1 MTGEVKEV
9 RQKGKGHPKGLY
21 LLFITEMAERFSYYG
36 MRSIFILYLTSALF
50 DKKTSNGI
58 YGAYTGLVYLTPMLG
73 GWISDKFWGNRKS
86 IITGGIL
93 MAIGQFLMFFSAC
106 FVQKTKTSK
115 ESAIDPNVN
124 NTLSSIVLVAGLL
137 FLIFGNG
144 FFKPNISVMVGD
156 LYEPDDN
163 RKDSAYTIFYM
174 GVNLGAFIAPL
185 ICGAFSPDDKHNW
198 ENPNGY
204 KWGFFC
210 AGLGMILSVVVFS
223 IFKNR
228 YIKTPEGLQIGL
240 SPDKDEVKAKRAEET
255 ELVEKQKK
263 AEAGEEKEEEEE
275 EVKNSPLR
283 IIGSAFVGIVI
294 ALLYFFILREKG
306 NDGNTI
312 GVAVEIISAIVWGC
326 AIGLPLFIITD
337 RGLKHNEKT
346 RIGVV
351 YIIAAF
357 VIFFW
362 SAYEQAGSSLTTFA
376 ENNVDNRTFLG
387 DFRVAWYQSINPVA
401 IVILAPVFAAL
412 WELLAKFKL
421 EPFSPAKQAIG
432 LIILGFGY
440 LVITFG
446 VSGVG
451 ENEKTSMW
459 WLVSLYLI
467 HTVGELCLSPI
478 GNSLVYK
485 LAPARLSSLLMAV
498 WLMSSAVSNV
508 VAGKLA
514 NYSPT
519 AAEPGPDGK
528 IEYASMFGI
537 TIDSLTKFFTIFTIM
552 GTAAGIVLFAF
563 CPLLKRMMKGIK

>member
-1 MTGEVKEV
+1 MSENKEV
-9 RQKGKGHPKGLY
+9 VKHKGHPKGLY
-21 LLFITEMAERFSYYG
+21 LLFVTEMAERFSYYG
-36 MRSIFILYLTSALF
+36 MRSIFMLYLTSALF

-106 FVQKTKTSK
+106 FVQQTKDSK
-115 ESAIDPNVN
+115 EGAIDPNVN
-124 NTLSSIVLVAGLL
+124 NTLSAIFLVIGLF

-185 ICGAFSPDDKHNW
+185 ICGAFSPDDKNNW
-198 ENPNGY
+198 RNPAGY

-210 AGLGMILSVVVFS
+210 AGLGMIFS
-223 IFKNR
+223 IIVFTVFKNK

-263 AEAGEEKEEEEE
+263 AEAGEKEEEEKE

-283 IIGSAFVGIVI
+283 IIGSAVVGIAI
-294 ALLYFFILREKG
+294 ALLYFFLLREKS
-306 NDGNTI
+306 NDGNAI

-337 RGLKHNEKT
+337 KGLKHSEKT
-346 RIGVV
+346 RIGVI

-376 ENNVDNRTFLG
+376 ETSVDNRTFLG
-387 DFRVAWYQSINPVA
+387 EFKVAWYQSINPIA

-412 WELLAKFKL
+412 WEFLAKHNL

-446 VSGVG
+446 VYGSGA
-451 ENEKTSMW
+451 NDKTSMW
-459 WLVSLYLI
+459 WLVALYLI

-519 AAEPGPDGK
+519 SAEPGPDGK

-537 TIDSLTKFFTIFTIM
+537 TIDNLAKFFTIFTIM
-552 GTAAGIVLFAF
+552 GAAAGVVLFAF

>member
-1 MTGEVKEV
+1 MTGEVKDV
-9 RQKGKGHPKGLY
+9 RKKGHPKGLY
-21 LLFITEMAERFSYYG
+21 LLFVTEMAERFSYYG
-36 MRSIFILYLTSALF
+36 MRSIFMLYLTSALF

-106 FVQKTKTSK
+106 FVQQTKDSK
-115 ESAIDPNVN
+115 EGAIDPNVN
-124 NTLSSIVLVAGLL
+124 NTLSAILLVVGLF

-185 ICGAFSPDDKHNW
+185 ICGAFSPEDKDNW
-198 ENPNGY
+198 RNPTGY

-210 AGLGMILSVVVFS
+210 AGLGMILSIVVFS
-223 IFKNR
+223 IFKNK

-240 SPDKDEVKAKRAEET
+240 SPDKDEVKAKRAEES

-263 AEAGEEKEEEEE
+263 AEAGEKEEEEE
-275 EVKNSPLR
+275 VKVKNSPLR
-283 IIGSAFVGIVI
+283 IVISAVVGIAI
-294 ALLYFFILREKG
+294 ALLYFLLLREKS
-306 NDGNTI
+306 NDGNAI

-337 RGLKHNEKT
+337 KGLKHNEKT
-346 RIGVV
+346 RIGVI

-376 ENNVDNRTFLG
+376 ETSVDNRTFLG
-387 DFRVAWYQSINPVA
+387 NFQVAWYQSINPIA

-412 WELLAKFKL
+412 WEFLAKYNL

-446 VSGVG
+446 VKGVG
-451 ENEKTSMW
+451 ANDKTSMW

-552 GTAAGIVLFAF
+552 GAAAGIVMFAF
-563 CPLLKRMMKGIK
+563 CPLLKRMMKGVN